1 MQQQQRQAMME
12 QQQQQQQQQQQAM
25 MEQQQQQAMMEQQ
38 PNQQEINQQEI
49 NQHMNEQKVM
59 NTQMAENDTPK
70 TLSFIDKI
78 KLNMKQPMIVAL
90 IAIIVSIPALSLM
103 LENIV
108 KSKESLAS
116 YANIIILVLKGLIAG
131 GLYFG
136 INKSL

>member
-1 MQQQQRQAMME
+1 MNE
-12 QQQQQQQQQQQAM
+12 
-25 MEQQQQQAMMEQQ
+25 
-38 PNQQEINQQEI
+38 
-49 NQHMNEQKVM
+49 HMNEQKVM